1 MNYLATLQRLTAQH
15 APTMSWKSF
24 TEFKSKPSIDVYP
37 NLPDHITWTRL
48 FLGLS
53 YGTLLGFIE
62 SKQNTNLQG
71 VAGII
76 SGLLVIIFLPM
87 GYINLYLT
95 AQTETYKNLYI
106 QGVNNG
112 LALMLLIWITA
123 FTIIHNEEGF
133 ALTKAT
139 LQTFADVVVS
149 DDKSATNSM
158 VEEGLSD
165 SLHSEF

>member
-1 MNYLATLQRLTAQH
+1 MFA
-15 APTMSWKSF
+15 K
-24 TEFKSKPSIDVYP
+24 
-37 NLPDHITWTRL
+37 
-48 FLGLS
+48 GLS
-53 YGTLLGFIE
+53 YGMLLGFIE

-133 ALTKAT
+133 ALTKGT
-139 LQTFADVVVS
+139 LLTFADVVVS
-149 DDKSATNSM
+149 DDKSATHSM
-158 VEEGLSD
+158 TEEGLSD
-165 SLHSEF
+165 NLHSEF